1 MPKGKGSRR
10 REKDRGKY
18 NLFLRYS
25 RLILMLEALD
35 EYPVEHDGA
44 FMARALLAT
53 GHTRKEIFTWKTE
66 NVWEDFNKGKQAPK
80 ICCNGRV
87 CEVMPEFAP
96 YLLLRKEM
104 CLKTYQEFLFTDPDE
119 LGIMDFI
126 KSLFKGMG
134 LSDDNHTSSPTNRLR
149 MTAFVAWAALHKH
162 GRLFLATQAGM
173 PYGSFE
179 WIFKRK
185 QEVIRL
191 FLGGQKPKAVPVNT
205 APASGLPTKGEQIM
219 EPLKYFTD
227 PELCQIYLAL
237 PILERK
243 RKWRRACFL
252 VRLALGSGL
261 RSMEIR
267 QLTYNDVLLD
277 EEPPVLMVRNGK
289 GGKARHV
296 QVIPEFAP
304 YLREW
309 VQKGKYPNALLLP
322 SITKLGGRD
331 LTPRGLAHLW
341 YGVLDACKIRKVG
354 IHTARHT
361 FATWETQR
369 LNMFQLQ
376 AALGHG
382 SLLTTSAYYVH
393 PIMGMNYN
401 KVPKWYATALDL
413 YDDNIQEVEDVI
425 EFKQKVISYTG
436 LEQKDLDVLAVNI
449 IKRKKAKVISLRLKI
464 LRREREA
471 KRKKLNDFCQSRRL
485 KEKKEN

>member
-1 MPKGKGSRR
+1 MPRGKGARR
-10 REKDRGKY
+10 REKDRGRY
-18 NLFLRYS
+18 NLFLRYN
-25 RLILMLEALD
+25 RLILMLEALN

-53 GHTRKEIFTWKTE
+53 GHTRKEIFTWRTE
-66 NVWEDFNKGKQAPK
+66 NVWDNLYKGQPAPR
-80 ICCNGRV
+80 ICCQGRV
-87 CEVMPEFAP
+87 CEVMPEFGR
-96 YLLLRKEM
+96 YLLLRKEI
-104 CLKTYQEFLFTDPDE
+104 CLKTKQEFLFTNPDE
-119 LGIMDFI
+119 PGILEFLKD
-126 KSLFKGMG
+126 LFKGVG
-134 LSDDNHTSSPTNRLR
+134 LSEEESPTNRLR
-149 MTAFVAWAALHKH
+149 MTAFVSWVALHKH
-162 GRLFLATQAGM
+162 GRLFLATQAGL

-185 QEVIRL
+185 QEVIKL
-191 FLGGQKPKAVPVNT
+191 FLGGQKPKPVPVNI
-205 APASGLPTKGEQIM
+205 APASGLPTKGEQVM
-219 EPLKYFTD
+219 EHLKYFTD
-227 PELCQIYLAL
+227 SELCQIYLAL
-237 PILERK
+237 PLLERQK
-243 RKWRRACFL
+243 KWRRACFL

-309 VQKGKYPNALLLP
+309 AQKMKGSNSLLLP

-331 LTPRGLAHLW
+331 LTARGISHLW
-341 YGVLDACKIRKVG
+341 YGVLKAAKVRVAG

-376 AALGHG
+376 AALGHS
-382 SLLTTSAYYVH
+382 SLLTTSAYYIH
-393 PIMGMNYN
+393 PIVGMNYN
-401 KVPKWYATALDL
+401 RVPKWYATALDL

-425 EFKQKVISYTG
+425 EFRQKVVNYTG
-436 LEQKDLDVLAVNI
+436 LEQKDLDILAVNI
-449 IKRKKAKVISLRLKI
+449 IKRKKAKVLSLRQKI
-464 LRREREA
+464 LVREREA
-471 KRKKLNDFCQSRRL
+471 KRKRLMEYGQNARL